1 MKTIGRNDRPYTRN
15 KENMS
20 QELKQQLKT
29 TLSNGR
35 LDQVFGQL
43 SDHIRSSADP
53 HYGNELAQ
61 LSARWKANE
70 RAHNLGTLSGAEY
83 NLEFN
88 KINRA
93 LLALIDELPEDSRSQ
108 PAGIVPPQPVTQSA
122 TLDGTGSF
130 WKKMGY
136 VGIVAGILGGGAE
149 FAGFINLF
157 PSGNDEPLQ
166 LTVFVQGIDGKTIDE
181 LQNNGKIIV
190 DFGNDRRDPVIG
202 ENGRTNLGE
211 IPTRFLGKKIP
222 IVLQAEG
229 YEKANSAEQYT
240 LTGEPIYITVRRD
253 NSLGLI
259 RGIVKNRAG
268 DQFIGGALVMI
279 DQDTTTTTDSL
290 GRFRLMMPADKHKDI
305 YLLTVTKAG
314 YQLGEEYY
322 KPKSTPA
329 EIRLD
334 KK

>member
-1 MKTIGRNDRPYTRN
+1 
-15 KENMS
+15 MS
-20 QELKQQLKT
+20 QALKEQLKD

-43 SDHIRSSADP
+43 NDYVRSLTDP

-61 LSARWKANE
+61 ISARWKANE
-70 RAHNLGTLSGAEY
+70 RAHNLGTLAGAEY
-83 NLEFN
+83 NLELN
-88 KINRA
+88 KINLA
-93 LLALIDELPEDSRSQ
+93 LLVFIDEFPESSRSQ
-108 PAGIVPPQPVTQSA
+108 PAGGMLPKPATQSA
-122 TLDGTGSF
+122 TLDGKGSF

-136 VGIVAGILGGGAE
+136 IGIIAGILGGFAE

-190 DFGNDRRDPVIG
+190 DFGNDRRDPIIG

-211 IPTRFLGKKIP
+211 IPKRFLGKKIP

-229 YEKANSAEQYT
+229 YEKTNPAEQYT
-240 LTGEPIYITVRRD
+240 LTGEPIYITVQRD

-259 RGIVKNRAG
+259 RGIVKNRTG
-268 DQFIGGALVMI
+268 DQFIAGALVMI

-290 GRFRLMMPADKHKDI
+290 GRFRLLMPPNKHKDT
-305 YLLTVTKAG
+305 YLLTVTKDG
-314 YQLGEEYY
+314 YQPGEDYY
-322 KPKSTPA
+322 KPKSTPT

>member
-1 MKTIGRNDRPYTRN
+1 
-15 KENMS
+15 MS
-20 QELKQQLKT
+20 QALKQQLKT

-43 SDHIRSSADP
+43 SDHIRTLPDP

-70 RAHNLGTLSGAEY
+70 RAHNLGTLAGAEY

-93 LLALIDELPEDSRSQ
+93 LLVFIDELPESSRSQ
-108 PAGIVPPQPVTQSA
+108 TAEIGPPQPVTQSA
-122 TLDGTGSF
+122 TLNGTGSF

-136 VGIVAGILGGGAE
+136 VGIVAGILGGFAE

-157 PSGNDEPLQ
+157 PSRNDEPLQ

-211 IPTRFLGKKIP
+211 IPKRLLGQKIP

-229 YEKANSAEQYT
+229 YEKANPAEQYT
-240 LTGEPIYITVRRD
+240 LTGEPIYITVQRD

-268 DQFIGGALVMI
+268 DQFIAGALVMI
-279 DQDTTTTTDSL
+279 DQDTTTVTDSL
-290 GRFRLMMPADKHKDI
+290 GRFNLLMPLEKHKDT
-305 YLLTVTKAG
+305 YLLTVKKDG
-314 YQLGEEYY
+314 YTIKEEYF

-334 KK
+334 NK